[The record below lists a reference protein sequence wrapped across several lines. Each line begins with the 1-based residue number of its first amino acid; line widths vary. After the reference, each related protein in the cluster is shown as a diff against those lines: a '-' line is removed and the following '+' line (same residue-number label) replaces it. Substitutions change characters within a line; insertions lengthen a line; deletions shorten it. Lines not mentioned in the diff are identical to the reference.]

1 MLLKEDEEEI
11 GGVDENVLLGLF
23 ATSGLG
29 GFDLVARLAKA
40 CGALFFMLFNCLAD
54 LILYSLLALHFLEI
68 YFACVC
74 VSIVSYILSFFFIFL
89 PVLYVNYFKDFIFL
103 PVLCLNPCQRIY
115 HFDCCVCFNYFKDF
129 LVLNFCLC
137 CVSFVCYVCYFF
149 LIFACVVPGVRWLF
163 NF

>member
-1 MLLKEDEEEI
+1 MIQPCPVASYLGIGRELEFELEVLFKEVDDEI
-11 GGVDENVLLGLF
+11 GVVDENVLLGLF

-40 CGALFFMLFNCLAD
+40 CGALFFTLFNCLAD

-74 VSIVSYILSFFFIFL
+74 VSIVSYILSFFISL
-89 PVLYVNYFKDFIFL
+89 PVLCVNSFKDFIFL

-115 HFDCCVCFNYFKDF
+115 HFDCV
-129 LVLNFCLC
+129 V
-137 CVSFVCYVCYFF
+137 CVSIISK
-149 LIFACVVPGVRWLF
+149 IFMF
-163 NF
+163 

>member
-1 MLLKEDEEEI
+1 MF
-11 GGVDENVLLGLF
+11 V
-23 ATSGLG
+23 
-29 GFDLVARLAKA
+29 
-40 CGALFFMLFNCLAD
+40 
-54 LILYSLLALHFLEI
+54 Y
-68 YFACVC
+68 

-137 CVSFVCYVCYFF
+137 CVSFVLLCVCFLNICLCCARSALAFQFLNYFCLF
-149 LIFACVVPGVRWLF
+149 CFIIIFFRIFACVFAYIFVLLIFFFIFLPVLCQECAHPARGGHPSQSPQPEEK
-163 NF
+163 

>member
-40 CGALFFMLFNCLAD
+40 CVALFFMLFNCLAD

-74 VSIVSYILSFFFIFL
+74 VCFNCLIYFIFFF
-89 PVLYVNYFKDFIFL
+89 YF
-103 PVLCLNPCQRIY
+103 
-115 HFDCCVCFNYFKDF
+115 
-129 LVLNFCLC
+129 
-137 CVSFVCYVCYFF
+137 
-149 LIFACVVPGVRWLF
+149 FACVVRELF
-163 NF
+163 QRFYLFACVVFESLSKNLSF